1 MVLIPIQFRCAGL
14 AGVVIAAGLFGTRGI
29 AQPAP
34 QNATSVNTPGSVQ
47 HTSKVPDTKTAHTS
61 KHRTTKATP
70 QPDPAVA
77 TRPPDPPPPDWPANA
92 QAKPASV
99 GWNGRQLSV
108 AATNSS
114 LKQVLQQI
122 SSATGVKVEGAGGDE
137 RIYGSYGPGP
147 AREVLSELLEGSA
160 YNVLM
165 IGDQGEGTPRE
176 LVLSSKGGR
185 GAAAAQGQP
194 GAVQQN
200 QNGDDDA
207 QEDIEPQ
214 EQPEQPQR
222 ILAPPG
228 GPPQGPPQGG
238 EGRTPQQM
246 IQEMQQR
253 QQQMQQQQQ
262 QLQPGVPP
270 PKE

>member
-1 MVLIPIQFRCAGL
+1 MVLIPIRFRCAGL
-14 AGVVIAAGLFGTRGI
+14 AGVVIAAGFFGTRGI

-34 QNATSVNTPGSVQ
+34 QNAPSVNTPGSVQ

-61 KHRTTKATP
+61 KHRTTKTTP

-137 RIYGSYGPGP
+137 RIYGSYGPGS

-176 LVLSSKGGR
+176 LVLSSKGSR
-185 GAAAAQGQP
+185 GGAAQGQS

-207 QEDIEPQ
+207 QEDVEPQ
-214 EQPEQPQR
+214 EQPEPPQR
-222 ILAPPG
+222 FSQ
-228 GPPQGPPQGG
+228 PPQGPPQGG

-253 QQQMQQQQQ
+253 QQQQQQQQQ